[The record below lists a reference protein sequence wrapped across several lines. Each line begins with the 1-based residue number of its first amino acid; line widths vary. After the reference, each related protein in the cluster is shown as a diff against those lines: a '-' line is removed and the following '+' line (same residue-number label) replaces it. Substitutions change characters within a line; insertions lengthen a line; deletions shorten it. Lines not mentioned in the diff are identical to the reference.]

1 MAKLRSRL
9 LDTPTP
15 ILLVKTGSSG
25 SLTDQE
31 LGFGT
36 GPVLPAR
43 LFSVPKPLLLTRI
56 ADHFDSGNLHVS
68 VLGITLLHTCI
79 LGHFLGVFLHIVKL
93 RMGDNAGCSNRVT
106 HMFGKDHSAAPHFRS
121 EERRV
126 GKEWR

>member
-1 MAKLRSRL
+1 M
-9 LDTPTP
+9 
-15 ILLVKTGSSG
+15 TGSSV

-79 LGHFLGVFLHIVKL
+79 LGHFLGVLLHIVKL

-106 HMFGKDHSAAPHFRS
+106 HMFAKGYSAAPHFPCVPIISCQREFLS
-121 EERRV
+121 ASTL
-126 GKEWR
+126 